1 MAIKY
6 PKGRVRRYA
15 VHRKF
20 RNVVMST
27 RYKDAPYT
35 VGCMLRSSPFKHPT
49 VEHMCKILKREVHHL
64 CGMKCGKSILR
75 DLTPKR
81 LSNFSW
87 AIVCKEIKNYA
98 PTLYQVVRSVTSK
111 SQQKHLFGLGTSLS
125 VILKH
130 RNKFLGLLQGIV
142 SVILYVGHCSK
153 QVNSYCARV

>member
-87 AIVCKEIKNYA
+87 TIVCKEIKKTMPLPCIKCAACYKQIS
-98 PTLYQVVRSVTSK
+98 TK
-111 SQQKHLFGLGTSLS
+111 TSLWF
-125 VILKH
+125 
-130 RNKFLGLLQGIV
+130 RNFLICD
-142 SVILYVGHCSK
+142 IK
-153 QVNSYCARV
+153 AP

>member
-6 PKGRVRRYA
+6 PKGRMRRYA

-64 CGMKCGKSILR
+64 WNEVWQVHI
-75 DLTPKR
+75 TR
-81 LSNFSW
+81 LNTKV
-87 AIVCKEIKNYA
+87 IVQFFLDNCMQRNKKLCPYPVSSCAVCYKQISTK
-98 PTLYQVVRSVTSK
+98 
-111 SQQKHLFGLGTSLS
+111 TSLWF
-125 VILKH
+125 
-130 RNKFLGLLQGIV
+130 RNFLICD
-142 SVILYVGHCSK
+142 IK
-153 QVNSYCARV
+153 AP